1 MQAADEVQLV
11 VFRLGG
17 HEFAF
22 NVFEVERILRYE
34 EPTPLPNAPPYLL
47 GTIRYGNEVIPLIDL
62 RTRFE
67 ATASIDESTRMAV
80 VQSEQG
86 KLGMV
91 VDAVRE
97 VLKVSADRIAP
108 PPAIVR
114 GLAADCISGIL
125 NVEERI
131 VVVLATAKLLA
142 SDERLALSS
151 LLAEI
156 SDG

>member
-1 MQAADEVQLV
+1 MNTADEVQLV
-11 VFRLGG
+11 VFRLAG

-34 EPTPLPNAPPYLL
+34 QPTPLPHAPPYLL
-47 GTIRYGNEVIPLIDL
+47 GTIRYGNEIVPLIDL
-62 RTRFE
+62 RKRFE
-67 ATASIDESTRMAV
+67 ATASIDDATRIAV
-80 VQSEQG
+80 VHSEHG
-86 KLGMV
+86 KLGLV
-91 VDAVRE
+91 ADAVRE

-125 NVEERI
+125 NMEERM